1 MTILDSVKG
10 TVNTAVDTISSVA
23 QTIVEKNRTNAKL
36 NRLRLVMKS
45 ESELMNRAYI
55 ALGKIM
61 YDSRKKG
68 TEINDAECEKLLKV
82 IDTSKAKIAKAR
94 ECYRKIVNSSNDIFY
109 GNPEV
114 APEVKKDDIVDI
126 TVACSNEGDYKSSP
140 FKEEKP
146 VENSPRLLP
155 KKRQNPSILQ
165 TSATSRRSLRQS
177 VKKDSP
183 SPQIQ
188 TRQMTVKLLTVNF
201 SDNVNT

>member
-61 YDSRKKG
+61 YDSRKRG

-114 APEVKKDDIVDI
+114 APEVKEDDIVDI

-146 VENSPRLLP
+146 VEKQARGCYRR
-155 KKRQNPSILQ
+155 KGQNPSILQ
-165 TSATSRRSLRQS
+165 TSATSRQSLRQS

-201 SDNVNT
+201 F

>member
-1 MTILDSVKG
+1 
-10 TVNTAVDTISSVA
+10 
-23 QTIVEKNRTNAKL
+23 
-36 NRLRLVMKS
+36 
-45 ESELMNRAYI
+45 MNRAYI

-126 TVACSNEGDYKSSP
+126 TNICDLKAELEAKREEGFS
-140 FKEEKP
+140 E
-146 VENSPRLLP
+146 
-155 KKRQNPSILQ
+155 
-165 TSATSRRSLRQS
+165 SA
-177 VKKDSP
+177 DSDEADDGEAP
-183 SPQIQ
+183 HGE
-188 TRQMTVKLLTVNF
+188 LF
-201 SDNVNT
+201 